1 MRPSAASVTRASSSF
16 LFPSFFFFQAE
27 DGIRDDLATGVQTC
41 ALPICR
47 SAVRRRIVDR
57 ARLALAARTDLRAD
71 DDSRWSRP
79 YHALSGSRFMAQRI
93 LDRDRDR
100 ERRGI
105 LRIMGHRLY
114 SRAIYGHAVPAG
126 GVSDRARWRP

>member
-1 MRPSAASVTRASSSF
+1 MPLLQPIERGTFLTRQLGCARF
-16 LFPSFFFFQAE
+16 FFFFQAE

-100 ERRGI
+100 GRREIGRASCRERCR
-105 LRIMGHRLY
+105 
-114 SRAIYGHAVPAG
+114 SRWSPYH
-126 GVSDRARWRP
+126 